1 LWRELTL
8 GIANP
13 EGSNS
18 PLRLSGAKPTDE
30 QRGHKLKTGET
41 PNGHDEQETSVALV
55 LRPPLP
61 GDKRESTERNQKYGT
76 ILHNLTYLVVSAG
89 RANFPVFLQ
98 FSNFSLHLSSD
109 QPLGTS
115 EIQQTSLSVNSLT
128 PIIPTPLSPQSIPP
142 HQAELPELKTTDTPL
157 YQHKFLYQNKF
168 LFAPG

>member
-1 LWRELTL
+1 MDEVSGARGKSAVGVPGAVLIWNPGFAFLRSRFHFAHWWREVTL
-8 GIANP
+8 GIENP

-98 FSNFSLHLSSD
+98 FSNFSLHC
-109 QPLGTS
+109 
-115 EIQQTSLSVNSLT
+115 
-128 PIIPTPLSPQSIPP
+128 
-142 HQAELPELKTTDTPL
+142 
-157 YQHKFLYQNKF
+157 
-168 LFAPG
+168 

>member
-1 LWRELTL
+1 VSKVSGARGKGKVVVPSVGFTLSSGIAVSRSRFHFAHWWREVTL
-8 GIANP
+8 GIENP

-76 ILHNLTYLVVSAG
+76 VLHNLTYLVVSAG

-98 FSNFSLHLSSD
+98 FSNFSLHC
-109 QPLGTS
+109 
-115 EIQQTSLSVNSLT
+115 
-128 PIIPTPLSPQSIPP
+128 
-142 HQAELPELKTTDTPL
+142 
-157 YQHKFLYQNKF
+157 
-168 LFAPG
+168 